1 MLESGVLWEVSRR
14 LIPSKLVTRLPA
26 KTRYMY
32 SKLAGCLGTLI
43 NCHATLHGRPEMK
56 FDSTPL
62 LFIAHIC

>member
-1 MLESGVLWEVSRR
+1 
-14 LIPSKLVTRLPA
+14 
-26 KTRYMY
+26 MY

-56 FDSTPL
+56 LDSTP

>member
-1 MLESGVLWEVSRR
+1 VLESGVLWEVSRR

-56 FDSTPL
+56 LDSTPL